1 MVSTQIDWASDADP
15 APAQGPVVPSNRIER
30 IDVLRGLALF
40 GVLAINIVFEFRVSI
55 FEQLLPPAGT
65 IHAIDGALRDV
76 LLAAVELKALALFS
90 FSSASGSPF
99 NLID

>member
-15 APAQGPVVPSNRIER
+15 ALSAQGPVVPSNRIER

-65 IHAIDGALRDV
+65 IHPSMER
-76 LLAAVELKALALFS
+76 
-90 FSSASGSPF
+90 
-99 NLID
+99 